1 MASTSFAKQTFV
13 PMKEAVS
20 SYTPYPPP
28 LARYE
33 DVVASPKLLISLD

>member
-28 LARYE
+28 LVIWGGSTWSVHF
-33 DVVASPKLLISLD
+33 D